1 MVIKKYGI
9 IFFLRVKFYSMVI
22 VDHTLTFMRFLTFRA
37 KIADVG
43 PRRNARRRPPSF
55 DPPSILGLGIHGGW
69 CRPRAAPSLSLAIFP
84 PFSSS
89 EHHHDHRSSA
99 TTAGIRGIFLPQS
112 FRRHDFSSRPRRTKA
127 FAACPFR
134 TLNIPKDS
142 TYAHARKAFLKI
154 AMKHHPDKAGSDV
167 DEETRDRSR
176 EIFVRCRAALES
188 LVECE
193 CTGAC
198 LPRSE
203 AERPSGT
210 GGGGDGGGGDAM
222 SDEEFDSWFARET
235 GHQNPFQFDLDP
247 ATMREV
253 ADMHDGMAGSH
264 GLDRDGGMWHLA
276 SLISSAVKSGKEG
289 GAESLL
295 RLEAGNPSDAIE
307 AGGKLDRRRKRRTTR
322 R

>member
-1 MVIKKYGI
+1 
-9 IFFLRVKFYSMVI
+9 
-22 VDHTLTFMRFLTFRA
+22 MRFLTFRA

-69 CRPRAAPSLSLAIFP
+69 CRPRAAPSLSSLAIFP

-89 EHHHDHRSSA
+89 AHRDHRSA
-99 TTAGIRGIFLPQS
+99 TTAGIRSNFLSQS
-112 FRRHDFSSRPRRTKA
+112 FRRHEFSSRPRRTKA

-142 TYAHARKAFLKI
+142 TYAHAKKAFLKI
-154 AMKHHPDKAGSDV
+154 AMKHHPDKAGNDV

-176 EIFVRCRAALES
+176 EIFVRCRTALES

-193 CTGAC
+193 RTGTC
-198 LPRSE
+198 LLRSE
-203 AERPSGT
+203 VERLSGT
-210 GGGGDGGGGDAM
+210 GGADGDAM

-253 ADMHDGMAGSH
+253 ADMHADMAGSH

-295 RLEAGNPSDAIE
+295 RLEAGNPSDVIE

-322 R
+322 K